1 MSSSASISAAKKR
14 RANQVQTPT
23 QPVPLQMQR
32 PISAPGPGQPPSL
45 ANLTP
50 AQRQQFL
57 QQQQLR
63 MQQIQ
68 QQQMQQ
74 QNRNQQQMP
83 QQQQQQQQQQPQ
95 GNRNQQQPQQQ
106 QQPQA
111 PVKLTW
117 PAPPIYVMKQMDTL
131 LFQHGQSIDE
141 IKNRLNC
148 IENGVGDFSTSND
161 MTPLSKP
168 QLMSDPEFVN
178 GIVDNI
184 MTNSNLAEIIEQME
198 VVQDENRELR
208 ELLYAQQK
216 TINEMNI
223 MLLKLFSQSQ
233 GMQPVAPQVAELKVA
248 PQVAELK
255 VETQELKVETQE
267 LKVEQE
273 VEAEEQESKVEAEE
287 QEVEAEE
294 QEEEAQAQENE
305 NIALEIVDK

>member
-1 MSSSASISAAKKR
+1 
-14 RANQVQTPT
+14 
-23 QPVPLQMQR
+23 
-32 PISAPGPGQPPSL
+32 
-45 ANLTP
+45 
-50 AQRQQFL
+50 
-57 QQQQLR
+57 
-63 MQQIQ
+63 
-68 QQQMQQ
+68 
-74 QNRNQQQMP
+74 
-83 QQQQQQQQQQPQ
+83 
-95 GNRNQQQPQQQ
+95 
-106 QQPQA
+106 
-111 PVKLTW
+111 
-117 PAPPIYVMKQMDTL
+117 MKQMDTL

-148 IENGVGDFSTSND
+148 IENGSGNFSISND
-161 MTPLSKP
+161 VTSISKP

-233 GMQPVAPQVAELKVA
+233 GMQQVAPQVAV
-248 PQVAELK
+248 V
-255 VETQELKVETQE
+255 QELKVETQE

-273 VEAEEQESKVEAEE
+273 QEVEAEE

-294 QEEEAQAQENE
+294 QEAQEVEAQENE

>member
-1 MSSSASISAAKKR
+1 
-14 RANQVQTPT
+14 
-23 QPVPLQMQR
+23 
-32 PISAPGPGQPPSL
+32 
-45 ANLTP
+45 
-50 AQRQQFL
+50 
-57 QQQQLR
+57 
-63 MQQIQ
+63 
-68 QQQMQQ
+68 
-74 QNRNQQQMP
+74 
-83 QQQQQQQQQQPQ
+83 
-95 GNRNQQQPQQQ
+95 
-106 QQPQA
+106 
-111 PVKLTW
+111 
-117 PAPPIYVMKQMDTL
+117 MKQMDTL

-148 IENGVGDFSTSND
+148 IENGVGDFSPSND

-233 GMQPVAPQVAELKVA
+233 GMQPVAPQVAVVQELKVA
-248 PQVAELK
+248 
-255 VETQELKVETQE
+255 ELKVETQE

-273 VEAEEQESKVEAEE
+273 VEAEEQEEEAEE
-287 QEVEAEE
+287 QEA
-294 QEEEAQAQENE
+294 QEKAEAQTQENE

>member
-1 MSSSASISAAKKR
+1 
-14 RANQVQTPT
+14 
-23 QPVPLQMQR
+23 
-32 PISAPGPGQPPSL
+32 
-45 ANLTP
+45 
-50 AQRQQFL
+50 
-57 QQQQLR
+57 
-63 MQQIQ
+63 
-68 QQQMQQ
+68 
-74 QNRNQQQMP
+74 
-83 QQQQQQQQQQPQ
+83 
-95 GNRNQQQPQQQ
+95 
-106 QQPQA
+106 
-111 PVKLTW
+111 
-117 PAPPIYVMKQMDTL
+117 MKQMDTL

-148 IENGVGDFSTSND
+148 IENGSGNFSTSD
-161 MTPLSKP
+161 DITSISKP

-233 GMQPVAPQVAELKVA
+233 GMQQVAPQVA
-248 PQVAELK
+248 PQVA
-255 VETQELKVETQE
+255 VVQELKVETQE
-267 LKVEQE
+267 LKVAPQVAVVQELKVETQELKVAPQVAVVQELKVEQEQE
-273 VEAEEQESKVEAEE
+273 VEAEAQEVEAEE

-294 QEEEAQAQENE
+294 QEAQENE

>member
-1 MSSSASISAAKKR
+1 
-14 RANQVQTPT
+14 
-23 QPVPLQMQR
+23 
-32 PISAPGPGQPPSL
+32 
-45 ANLTP
+45 
-50 AQRQQFL
+50 
-57 QQQQLR
+57 
-63 MQQIQ
+63 
-68 QQQMQQ
+68 
-74 QNRNQQQMP
+74 
-83 QQQQQQQQQQPQ
+83 
-95 GNRNQQQPQQQ
+95 
-106 QQPQA
+106 
-111 PVKLTW
+111 
-117 PAPPIYVMKQMDTL
+117 MDTL

-148 IENGVGDFSTSND
+148 IENGLGDFSPSND
-161 MTPLSKP
+161 VTSISKP

-233 GMQPVAPQVAELKVA
+233 GMQPVAPQVAVVQELKVA
-248 PQVAELK
+248 
-255 VETQELKVETQE
+255 ELKVETQE

-273 VEAEEQESKVEAEE
+273 VEAEEQEEEAEE
-287 QEVEAEE
+287 QEA
-294 QEEEAQAQENE
+294 QEKAEAQTQENE

>member
-1 MSSSASISAAKKR
+1 
-14 RANQVQTPT
+14 
-23 QPVPLQMQR
+23 
-32 PISAPGPGQPPSL
+32 
-45 ANLTP
+45 
-50 AQRQQFL
+50 
-57 QQQQLR
+57 
-63 MQQIQ
+63 
-68 QQQMQQ
+68 
-74 QNRNQQQMP
+74 
-83 QQQQQQQQQQPQ
+83 
-95 GNRNQQQPQQQ
+95 
-106 QQPQA
+106 
-111 PVKLTW
+111 
-117 PAPPIYVMKQMDTL
+117 MKQMDTL

-148 IENGVGDFSTSND
+148 IENGSGNFSISND
-161 MTPLSKP
+161 VTSVSKQ

-233 GMQPVAPQVAELKVA
+233 GMQQVAPQVAELKVA
-248 PQVAELK
+248 V
-255 VETQELKVETQE
+255 VQELKVEA
-267 LKVEQE
+267 
-273 VEAEEQESKVEAEE
+273 EA

-294 QEEEAQAQENE
+294 QEEEAEEQEAQEKAEAQTQENE

>member
-1 MSSSASISAAKKR
+1 
-14 RANQVQTPT
+14 
-23 QPVPLQMQR
+23 
-32 PISAPGPGQPPSL
+32 
-45 ANLTP
+45 
-50 AQRQQFL
+50 
-57 QQQQLR
+57 
-63 MQQIQ
+63 
-68 QQQMQQ
+68 
-74 QNRNQQQMP
+74 
-83 QQQQQQQQQQPQ
+83 
-95 GNRNQQQPQQQ
+95 
-106 QQPQA
+106 
-111 PVKLTW
+111 
-117 PAPPIYVMKQMDTL
+117 MDTL

-148 IENGVGDFSTSND
+148 IENGVGDFSPSND

-233 GMQPVAPQVAELKVA
+233 GMQPVAPQVAV
-248 PQVAELK
+248 V
-255 VETQELKVETQE
+255 QE

-273 VEAEEQESKVEAEE
+273 VEAEAQEVEAEA

-294 QEEEAQAQENE
+294 QEAQEKAEAQAQENE

>member
-1 MSSSASISAAKKR
+1 M
-14 RANQVQTPT
+14 
-23 QPVPLQMQR
+23 
-32 PISAPGPGQPPSL
+32 
-45 ANLTP
+45 
-50 AQRQQFL
+50 
-57 QQQQLR
+57 
-63 MQQIQ
+63 
-68 QQQMQQ
+68 
-74 QNRNQQQMP
+74 
-83 QQQQQQQQQQPQ
+83 
-95 GNRNQQQPQQQ
+95 
-106 QQPQA
+106 
-111 PVKLTW
+111 KLTW

-148 IENGVGDFSTSND
+148 IENGVGDFSPRND
-161 MTPLSKP
+161 TISISKP

-233 GMQPVAPQVAELKVA
+233 GMQPVAPVAVAPVAPVAVAQVEVAQVAVA
-248 PQVAELK
+248 
-255 VETQELKVETQE
+255 QELKAEAEAEAEVAQE
-267 LKVEQE
+267 AEAEVAQE
-273 VEAEEQESKVEAEE
+273 AEAEEEAEK
-287 QEVEAEE
+287 EE
-294 QEEEAQAQENE
+294 EEEAQGND